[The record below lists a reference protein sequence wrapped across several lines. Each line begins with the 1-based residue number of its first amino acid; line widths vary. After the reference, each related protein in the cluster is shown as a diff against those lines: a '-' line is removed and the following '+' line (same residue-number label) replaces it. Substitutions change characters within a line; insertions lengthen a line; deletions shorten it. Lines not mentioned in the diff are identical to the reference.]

1 MISFVIMNLIKYIL
15 TLIFFAYI
23 IIGSCQEDKTPEEN
37 WKLYPNGL
45 PVTLIDSIKQEEDFV
60 LDTLRSD
67 TLVAYNG
74 QAFVQVIQDYRV
86 KQLLEKDKFL
96 NQQNNPPLIDGYR
109 IKIYFGSGANSRQN
123 ANQIKARFLQK
134 FPEEKVY
141 VNWNTPNY
149 TTTVGNYRT
158 KMVAEKFLKEMSFDF
173 PEGFIVPSKIELPEL
188 D

>member
-1 MISFVIMNLIKYIL
+1 MNLIKYIL

-45 PVTLIDSIKQEEDFV
+45 PVTLVDSIKQEEDFV

-74 QAFVQVIQDYRV
+74 PAFVQVLQDYRV

-123 ANQIKARFLQK
+123 ANQIKAQQSTSNDFFITGPKTSSVNLSFLRASIAA
-134 FPEEKVY
+134 
-141 VNWNTPNY
+141 N
-149 TTTVGNYRT
+149 
-158 KMVAEKFLKEMSFDF
+158 KFLGSLLIPSFLNSLSD
-173 PEGFIVPSKIELPEL
+173 ILYKS
-188 D
+188 